1 MGAARSVTSEAA
13 VGAIVVTP
21 LFVGFA
27 VHGLCIRIGLLR
39 GLAEPIDTTLFGANK
54 TYRGLVAVALG
65 TAAGFAAIRPPDVLT
80 PVSPPYRLAVVGLA
94 VGAVAMLAELPN
106 SFIKRRMGIAPGA
119 QAGGLSGMAFHV
131 LDQVDVVVGAWLVL
145 GWLMKPTLPRLAGSL
160 ATVYIGHQIVSLV
173 GYWLGMRQTP
183 R

>member
-1 MGAARSVTSEAA
+1 MTSEVA

-39 GLAEPIDTTLFGANK
+39 GLAVPINTSLFGANK
-54 TYRGLVAVALG
+54 TYRGLAAVTLG
-65 TAAGFAAIRPPDVLT
+65 TSAGFVAIRPLELVT
-80 PVSPPYRLAVVGLA
+80 PVASSFRLALVGLA
-94 VGAVAMLAELPN
+94 VGVAAMLAELPN
-106 SFIKRRMGIAPGA
+106 SFMKRRMGIAPGV
-119 QAGGLSGMAFHV
+119 QSSGLSGIAFHL

-145 GWLMKPTLPRLAGSL
+145 GWLMRPTLPRLAGSL
-160 ATVYIGHQIVSLV
+160 ATVYVGHQIVSLV